1 MSDASD
7 AVVPSVAA
15 EVEKKQSPEVV
26 KGEPQPVQRSVAEIE
41 SDMDATR
48 ARLADT
54 LNELKV
60 ATQPKNILH
69 RQTQKVK
76 DFYVD
81 EYGGVRID
89 HVAITVGVVVG
100 VIVLRKTWR
109 RITD

>member
-7 AVVPSVAA
+7 AVVPAVAA
-15 EVEKKQSPEVV
+15 EVEKKAPEVV
-26 KGEPQPVQRSVAEIE
+26 KGEPQPVQRSVADIE

-48 ARLADT
+48 ARLAGT
-54 LNELKV
+54 LNDLKV
-60 ATQPKNILH
+60 ATQPKNILN

-81 EYGGVRID
+81 EYGAVRID

-109 RITD
+109 RITR

>member
-7 AVVPSVAA
+7 SVVPAVAA
-15 EVEKKQSPEVV
+15 EVEKKPSPEVV

-48 ARLADT
+48 ARLAET
-54 LNELKV
+54 LNDLKV

-81 EYGGVRID
+81 EYGAVRID